1 MSSFPRSYKL
11 KFKTVR
17 ELRRDEGRARE
28 NRWTRDEGRKLGR
41 DEERKVGRDEERK
54 VGKGEKQRDEPGEI
68 RCARSWRKFHWLKG

>member
-28 NRWTRDEGRKLGR
+28 NRWTRDEGRKWEETKRGR
-41 DEERKVGRDEERK
+41 WEETKRGRW
-54 VGKGEKQRDEPGEI
+54 EKAKSRGTSLVKFAALVPGGN
-68 RCARSWRKFHWLKG
+68 FTG